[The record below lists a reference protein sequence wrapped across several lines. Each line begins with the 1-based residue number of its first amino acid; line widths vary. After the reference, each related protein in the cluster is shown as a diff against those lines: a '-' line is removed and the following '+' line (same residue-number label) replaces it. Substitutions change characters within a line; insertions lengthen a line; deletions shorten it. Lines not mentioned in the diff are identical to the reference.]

1 MWIFILITRL
11 QKSDTVF
18 LKEATCIIVFTADIG
33 AGYSLNTYQEVRDKS
48 EEYQFTYL
56 LSTRSSSLVLT
67 VSISCSY
74 FSIF

>member
-33 AGYSLNTYQEVRDKS
+33 AGYSLNTYQEVRD
-48 EEYQFTYL
+48 
-56 LSTRSSSLVLT
+56 
-67 VSISCSY
+67 
-74 FSIF
+74 